1 VIVIDTSAVVAILR
15 NEAEAK
21 SFVEKI
27 VDAERC
33 FLSAVSF
40 FEASMVMIGHG
51 APDLANELDALVERA
66 AIEIVPFDEELARD
80 SRAAFTRFG
89 KGRHP
94 AGLNFGDCTSYAL
107 AQARG
112 LPLLYKGDDFA
123 KTDVINALR

>member
-1 VIVIDTSAVVAILR
+1 VIVIDTSAIVAILR
-15 NEAEAK
+15 KEAEAT

-40 FEASMVMIGHG
+40 FEASIVLIGRG
-51 APDLANELDALVERA
+51 APDLAGELDALVERA
-66 AIEIVPFDEELARD
+66 VIEIVPFDEGLARD

-94 AGLNFGDCTSYAL
+94 AGLDFGDCASYAL

-123 KTDVINALR
+123 KKDVINALR